1 MQRPDPFGSAASEIT
16 LAVRLAVASISVM
29 STPQFRQMFA
39 EGTPFRALFDAMSAL
54 VFIVD
59 ERLVVHDA
67 NLAAARTIGPD
78 TELLLKRLCGDV
90 LRCLNSGVDPKAGEV
105 GPCGDTVHCSEC
117 VLRRSTAAALAGEPD
132 TRRPYAM
139 RLLVGAKQRE
149 THFVVSATPFEYGG
163 QRYAMLVMED
173 VTELHELRKI
183 VPICGWCHK
192 VYVSGGYHAGLEQR
206 LRDQALIE
214 YSHGICPACAAQHF
228 PELATDPDPPK

>member
-1 MQRPDPFGSAASEIT
+1 
-16 LAVRLAVASISVM
+16 M

-39 EGTPFRALFDAMSAL
+39 DGSPFRALFDAMSAL

-59 ERLVVHDA
+59 ERLTVHDA
-67 NLAAARTIGPD
+67 NLAAARALGP
-78 TELLLKRLCGDV
+78 EAQLLLKRLCGDV

-117 VLRRSTAAALAGEPD
+117 VLRKSTAAALAGEPA

-139 RLLVGAKQRE
+139 RLLVGAEHRE
-149 THFVVSATPFEYGG
+149 AHFVVSATPFEYGG

-173 VTELHELRKI
+173 VTELLELRKI
-183 VPICGWCHK
+183 VPICSWCHK

-206 LRDQALIE
+206 LREQALIE
-214 YSHGICPACAAQHF
+214 YSHGICPVCAAQHF
-228 PELATDPDPPK
+228 PDFASDPNPAE